1 MVPYR
6 YVVCAGEV
14 QPSSENNETFAFIAK
29 KALKAMHV
37 RRAYEQYFIA
47 LDLYAAPLL
56 TRVCVCACVWE
67 CMVEPKKV
75 IALALVCFYSL
86 SLATVYT

>member
-14 QPSSENNETFAFIAK
+14 QRSSENNETFAFIAK
-29 KALKAMHV
+29 KAFNAMHV
-37 RRAYEQYFIA
+37 RQAYKQYFIG

-56 TRVCVCACVWE
+56 TRVCVCVCVSVW
-67 CMVEPKKV
+67 
-75 IALALVCFYSL
+75 
-86 SLATVYT
+86 